1 VLVLVTTGDV
11 DNEEV
16 DEVRDEVVEGGAIDE
31 DGD

>member
-1 VLVLVTTGDV
+1 MLVLVTTGDV